1 ITELTAKLEEATEDL
16 EESKQLIDDTKSQWY
31 PKLKS
36 LVQEISQR
44 FTASFDT
51 LGLLGEVQLAED
63 EDYEKWGIEIM
74 VSFRDK
80 DEGDINLHVLSGQR
94 QSGGERAL
102 TTVTYLLALAELAR
116 APFALVDEIN
126 QGMDQRAERNMHK
139 MLVETTCKDDVGQYF
154 LLTPKLLP
162 DLVYHAKMKVLVINS
177 GSFIPDDLSLKGMVE
192 RRRQLNRESRRLG
205 RIEVPPV

>member
-1 ITELTAKLEEATEDL
+1 MN
-16 EESKQLIDDTKSQWY
+16 Q
-31 PKLKS
+31 
-36 LVQEISQR
+36 
-44 FTASFDT
+44 
-51 LGLLGEVQLAED
+51 
-63 EDYEKWGIEIM
+63 
-74 VSFRDK
+74 
-80 DEGDINLHVLSGQR
+80 
-94 QSGGERAL
+94 ERAL

-162 DLVYHAKMKVLVINS
+162 DLVYHEKMKVLVINS

-192 RRRQLNRESRRLG
+192 RRKQLNRDKRLG
-205 RIEVPPV
+205 RIQVPSP